1 MKIWICSVQIA
12 IKVSQKVVFTI
23 PLFLLLY
30 LLHELK
36 RQSKKDLL
44 VSDGKM
50 AITLKFSAEA

>member
-1 MKIWICSVQIA
+1 MKIWICSVQKA